1 MTPKEPKINEK
12 FIMNI
17 KGKDFVLYSGL
28 LDLAH
33 QKGIKSIHVE
43 PVQYPNKENGMEA
56 ICKSVVISSD
66 GQEFTEIG
74 DANPRNVTPMIK
86 EHILR
91 MAATRAKA
99 RALRDLSNI
108 GMTCLEELGDLDQ
121 IIGGNQQFIRSK
133 SKVEKPVE
141 KPKPIV
147 QERAEMDMN
156 QEYYEPEI
164 QQQEPV
170 RFNANRESVQP
181 KPNNKPVTSN
191 SKKETTKDDNIQ
203 KTNEAKTGKTANPKT
218 KKEEAKPQQT
228 KSGGNVSP
236 ISGDAKISIAQKN
249 AIMNLAKRR
258 SIGTEEISG
267 MLEQIFNRSSLDFL
281 SASEAS
287 AFIRQLQQAA

>member
-33 QKGIKSIHVE
+33 QRGIKSIHVE
-43 PVQYPNKENGMEA
+43 PVQYPTKDNGMEA
-56 ICKSVVISSD
+56 ICKSIVISSD

-74 DANPRNVTPMIK
+74 DANPRNVNSMIR

-91 MAATRAKA
+91 MSATRAKA
-99 RALRDLSNI
+99 RALRDMSNI

-121 IIGGNQQFIRSK
+121 IIGGNQSSKPK

-147 QERAEMDMN
+147 QERGEMD
-156 QEYYEPEI
+156 EP

-170 RFNANRESVQP
+170 MFNSNKEAAQQ

-191 SKKETTKDDNIQ
+191 SRKETTKDDNIQ
-203 KTNEAKTGKTANPKT
+203 KTNEAKVSKTANPKT
-218 KKEEAKPQQT
+218 KKEETKPQQT

-236 ISGDAKISIAQKN
+236 IKQDAKMSIAQKN
-249 AIMNLAKRR
+249 AIMSLAKRR
-258 SIGTEEISG
+258 GIAEDELSSMVADTFNLSG
-267 MLEQIFNRSSLDFL
+267 IDYLTSTDASS
-281 SASEAS
+281 
-287 AFIRQLQQAA
+287 FIRQLQQAA

>member
-56 ICKSVVISSD
+56 ICKAVIVSSD

-74 DANPRNVTPMIK
+74 DANPRNVNSMIR

-91 MAATRAKA
+91 MSATRAKA
-99 RALRDLSNI
+99 RALRDFSNI

-121 IIGGNQQFIRSK
+121 IIGGNQSQSRAK

-156 QEYYEPEI
+156 QEYYEPET
-164 QQQEPV
+164 QQPV

-191 SKKETTKDDNIQ
+191 SRKETTKDDNIQ
-203 KTNEAKTGKTANPKT
+203 KTNEAKTDKAANPKT

>member
-1 MTPKEPKINEK
+1 MIPKEPKINDK

-43 PVQYPNKENGMEA
+43 PVQYPTKDNGMEA

-74 DANPRNVTPMIK
+74 DANPRNVNSMIR

-91 MAATRAKA
+91 MSATRAKA
-99 RALRDLSNI
+99 RALRDMSNI

-121 IIGGNQQFIRSK
+121 IIGGNQSSRPK

-141 KPKPIV
+141 KPKPIF
-147 QERAEMDMN
+147 QERGEMDVN
-156 QEYYEPEI
+156 QEYYESEM

-170 RFNANRESVQP
+170 MFNVNKESAQT
-181 KPNNKPVTSN
+181 KSNNKPVTSN
-191 SKKETTKDDNIQ
+191 SRKETTKDDNIQ
-203 KTNEAKTGKTANPKT
+203 KTNEAKVSKTANTKT
-218 KKEEAKPQQT
+218 KKEETKPEQT
-228 KSGGNVSP
+228 KSGGNISP
-236 ISGDAKISIAQKN
+236 IKQDAKMSIAQKN
-249 AIMNLAKRR
+249 AIMSLAKRR
-258 SIGTEEISG
+258 CIAEDELSSMVADTFNLSG
-267 MLEQIFNRSSLDFL
+267 IDYLTSTD
-281 SASEAS
+281 AS

>member
-43 PVQYPNKENGMEA
+43 PVQYPTKDNGMEA

-74 DANPRNVTPMIK
+74 DANPRNVNSMIR

-91 MAATRAKA
+91 MSATRAKA
-99 RALRDLSNI
+99 RALRDMSNI

-121 IIGGNQQFIRSK
+121 IIGGNQSSKPK

-141 KPKPIV
+141 KPKPII
-147 QERAEMDMN
+147 EEIP
-156 QEYYEPEI
+156 EPD
-164 QQQEPV
+164 EPV
-170 RFNANRESVQP
+170 MFNSNRESVQT

-191 SKKETTKDDNIQ
+191 SRKETTKDDNIQ
-203 KTNEAKTGKTANPKT
+203 KTNEAKVSKTANPKT
-218 KKEEAKPQQT
+218 KKEETKPQQT

-236 ISGDAKISIAQKN
+236 IKQSAKMSIAQKN
-249 AIMNLAKRR
+249 AIMSLAKRR
-258 SIGTEEISG
+258 GIAEDELSSMVADTFNLSG
-267 MLEQIFNRSSLDFL
+267 IDYLTSTDASS
-281 SASEAS
+281 
-287 AFIRQLQQAA
+287 FIRQLQQAA

>member
-43 PVQYPNKENGMEA
+43 PVQYPTKDNGMEA
-56 ICKSVVISSD
+56 ICKAVIISSD

-74 DANPRNVTPMIK
+74 DANPRNVNSMIK

-91 MAATRAKA
+91 MSATRAKA
-99 RALRDLSNI
+99 RALRDMSNI

-121 IIGGNQQFIRSK
+121 IIGGNQQSTRPK

-141 KPKPIV
+141 KPKPII
-147 QERAEMDMN
+147 EEI
-156 QEYYEPEI
+156 PELD
-164 QQQEPV
+164 EPV
-170 RFNANRESVQP
+170 MFNSNKEAAQP

-191 SKKETTKDDNIQ
+191 SRKETTKDDNIQ
-203 KTNEAKTGKTANPKT
+203 KTNEAKVSKTANPKT
-218 KKEEAKPQQT
+218 KKEETKPQQI

-236 ISGDAKISIAQKN
+236 IKQDAKMSIAQKN
-249 AIMNLAKRR
+249 AIMSLAKRR
-258 SIGTEEISG
+258 GIAEDELSSMVADTFNLSG
-267 MLEQIFNRSSLDFL
+267 IDYLTSTDASS
-281 SASEAS
+281 
-287 AFIRQLQQAA
+287 FIRQLQQAA

>member
-1 MTPKEPKINEK
+1 MTPKEPKLNEK

-43 PVQYPNKENGMEA
+43 PVQYPTKDNGMEA
-56 ICKSVVISSD
+56 ICKAIVISSD

-74 DANPRNVTPMIK
+74 DANPRNVNSMIR

-99 RALRDLSNI
+99 RSFRDMTNI

-121 IIGGNQQFIRSK
+121 VIGSNATPASTKAKIEKNFNK
-133 SKVEKPVE
+133 SKTE
-141 KPKPIV
+141 V
-147 QERAEMDMN
+147 QETTKPDE
-156 QEYYEPEI
+156 
-164 QQQEPV
+164 
-170 RFNANRESVQP
+170 NR
-181 KPNNKPVTSN
+181 N
-191 SKKETTKDDNIQ
+191 SKPEQPGSDSRKETTKDEIPQ
-203 KTNEAKTGKTANPKT
+203 KTDKAKTGKAADSKA
-218 KKEEAKPQQT
+218 KKEEAKSREG

-236 ISGDAKISIAQKN
+236 INSDAKISIAQKN
-249 AIMNLAKRR
+249 AIMSLAKRR
-258 SIGTEEISG
+258 SIDTDEISN
-267 MLEQIFNRSSLDFL
+267 MLEQVFNRSSLDYL